1 MSDNHYCAFLKIDK
15 SQIVECSNM
24 PVPLEECFPVNKV
37 AQIAVRQH
45 EVKLKQQKNLRKSLS
60 APKTVEIPQVKPRG
74 SLNDPLTRKRLSDQ
88 HDQSSEIK
96 RSRSSTDFDQVFVET
111 TNLH

>member
-1 MSDNHYCAFLKIDK
+1 MGKINKMSENHYCAFLKIDK

-60 APKTVEIPQVKPRG
+60 TPKTVGIPQIKPME
-74 SLNDPLTRKRLSDQ
+74 SINDPLIRISESLSVLQ
-88 HDQSSEIK
+88 NLSEFLKSSLW
-96 RSRSSTDFDQVFVET
+96 SRSMIP
-111 TNLH
+111 

>member
-1 MSDNHYCAFLKIDK
+1 
-15 SQIVECSNM
+15 M

-60 APKTVEIPQVKPRG
+60 TPKTVGIPQIKPME
-74 SLNDPLTRKRLSDQ
+74 SINDPLIRKRLSDQ
-88 HDQSSEIK
+88 HVQGSATK
-96 RSRSSTDFDQVFVET
+96 RSRSSADFDHVFVET
-111 TNLH
+111 TNLPQ